1 MLWEEIDIVVNVA
14 GSTNFYE
21 RYDVSLNIKT
31 LGAKYVLEFAKQ
43 CTKVQMLLHVST
55 G

>member
-14 GSTNFYE
+14 RTTKFYE
-21 RYDVSLNIKT
+21 KYDVSLNINT
-31 LGAKYVLEFAKQ
+31 LGAKHVLEFAKQ
-43 CTKVQMLLHVST
+43 CIKVQMLLHVST